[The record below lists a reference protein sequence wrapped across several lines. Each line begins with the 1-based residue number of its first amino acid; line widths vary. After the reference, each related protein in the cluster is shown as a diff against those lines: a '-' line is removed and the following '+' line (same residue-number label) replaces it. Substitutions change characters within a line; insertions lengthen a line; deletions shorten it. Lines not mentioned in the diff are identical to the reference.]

1 MAAYKQS
8 RSICNR
14 LFEAREAGLSI
25 KDIFVAEAA
34 SVSPAPDQEDIFS
47 LDIILTES
55 LVLAVSDGRMVFGK
69 DGRYRLADDI
79 QSAIEASHRQ
89 GVLCTNEDPTICAI
103 CNGGIHTPQL
113 GLPDIA
119 ACCGKRSCASCIQ
132 AGACFYKSADFG
144 KTFCTTCREDASD
157 KERLRKLKKN
167 CRKKYPWALCVFG
180 SGRFQDGE
188 FVTGSAYES
197 VRALRKAAA
206 YHHPRALIVLAQH
219 LLEGLGCSVD
229 VAEALSCFRRCAVVD
244 PSYEDTAQELLFS
257 YAGDSVQS
265 GDIRIAVDICSQ
277 LAAAGNVKAQY
288 FVAAYGMLLDHGG
301 DARDFMFRWLVMASI
316 NNSDLAKLGP
326 AEVALRLGKFPQAR
340 LFFRR
345 YRLLDGSNVIEST
358 MGTVDASTC
367 VELLRQTFRDV
378 RRNCGYCGI
387 SLDRKTRKLCK
398 GCETVAFCS
407 RDCQKMDWNGKDG
420 HRNDCKDAMA
430 LRADF
435 LIA

>member
-1 MAAYKQS
+1 M
-8 RSICNR
+8 
-14 LFEAREAGLSI
+14 LL
-25 KDIFVAEAA
+25 
-34 SVSPAPDQEDIFS
+34 
-47 LDIILTES
+47 
-55 LVLAVSDGRMVFGK
+55 
-69 DGRYRLADDI
+69 LADDLR
-79 QSAIEASHRQ
+79 ASER
-89 GVLCTNEDPTICAI
+89 
-103 CNGGIHTPQL
+103 
-113 GLPDIA
+113 GLLVPPPPLLLEV
-119 ACCGKRSCASCIQ
+119 
-132 AGACFYKSADFG
+132 
-144 KTFCTTCREDASD
+144 EDALVVASMAPSPFLLHD
-157 KERLRKLKKN
+157 VSRRCLGKGTSSQAQEALPKEVSLG
-167 CRKKYPWALCVFG
+167 PVCVWIWSF
-180 SGRFQDGE
+180 GE

-206 YHHPRALIVLAQH
+206 YQHPRALIVLAQH
-219 LLEGLGCSVD
+219 LLEGMGCSVD

-244 PSYEDTAQELLFS
+244 PSYEATAQELLFS
-257 YAGDSVQS
+257 YAGDSVQN

-277 LAAAGNVKAQY
+277 LAAACNVKAQY

-301 DARDFMFRWLVMASI
+301 ARDFMYRWLVMASI

-326 AEVALRLGKFPQAR
+326 AEVALRLGKVPQAR

-387 SLDRKTRKLCK
+387 SLDRMTRKLCK

-430 LRADF
+430 LRAECVGRLCPFVLRDN
-435 LIA
+435 LVVNVL